1 VNPIPYYKLF
11 LTFVLPCAC
20 LLWRPVWAQDDGL
33 ALARA
38 RQCLACHQ
46 IDQKRVGPSFLL
58 IRARFLGDLAAIP
71 YLAQS
76 IRQGGRGRWGVVP
89 MPSQPQVNQAEAEK
103 LAQWIL
109 RLVPEET
116 P

>member
-1 VNPIPYYKLF
+1 MVF
-11 LTFVLPCAC
+11 RLTWLIC
-20 LLWRPVWAQDDGL
+20 LAMPPASAWARDDGADGL
-33 ALARA
+33 ALATA
-38 RQCLACHQ
+38 RHCMACHQ
-46 IDQKRVGPSFLL
+46 IDQKRVGPPFSS
-58 IRARFLGDLAAIP
+58 IRDRFLGDPAAIA

-89 MPSQPQVNQAEAEK
+89 MPSQPQVSEAEAEQ

-109 RLVPEET
+109 QLAPEQT

>member
-1 VNPIPYYKLF
+1 MLVALVA
-11 LTFVLPCAC
+11 LAGLPAAS
-20 LLWRPVWAQDDGL
+20 RADEDPGGL

-46 IDQKRVGPSFLL
+46 IDEKRVGPPFAS
-58 IRARFLGDLAAIP
+58 IRTRFRGDLAAVP

-76 IRQGGRGRWGVVP
+76 IRQGGRGRWGVIP
-89 MPSQPQVNQAEAEK
+89 MPSQPHVSPAEAEQ
-103 LAQWIL
+103 LARWIL
-109 RLVPEET
+109 RLEPENT